1 MNLAEGQNKI
11 IELVSQGKLTQDV
24 LNDIVDYA
32 IDTIKQTTK
41 KYRMVVSDSNS
52 SSFKVPECG
61 IRKIG
66 SLPLERKIYPSSNRD
81 RTSDHFMNLQEVDDD
96 DDKRQHRDQSQKKML
111 SEKPAAKKPVL
122 STSRRAAAAA
132 SSDNNRLYHRSSSE
146 SEIAQRYSFIDP
158 HHHHQ

>member
-1 MNLAEGQNKI
+1 M
-11 IELVSQGKLTQDV
+11 

-32 IDTIKQTTK
+32 IDTIKQTK

-52 SSFKVPECG
+52 SSFKVPESG

-66 SLPLERKIYPSSNRD
+66 SLPFERKIYSYSNRD
-81 RTSDHFMNLQEVDDD
+81 RTSDHFDH
-96 DDKRQHRDQSQKKML
+96 KQHKGQSQKML
-111 SEKPAAKKPVL
+111 SEKLAVKKPVL
-122 STSRRAAAAA
+122 STSRRA

-158 HHHHQ
+158 QSEEAKVMYSGEERKQGSAEEEYKRRVQS